1 MIGKNI
7 KKLNEEYYIFIQK
20 GVLKNF
26 IDSKKNE
33 FYQIITIKDKKNK
46 IKLKELPVLFSIQI
60 EKGTNLKNIIKN
72 IQKIL
77 KKCYRKKLDI
87 GIKFK
92 EKKIIG
98 ELIDD
103 STQESKTDIIKCLK
117 AVFIKEKR
125 EKIEYIYDQVCE
137 NLDEE
142 FAKKIIAILKMMY
155 V

>member
-1 MIGKNI
+1 MIGENI

-92 EKKIIG
+92 ENN
-98 ELIDD
+98 
-103 STQESKTDIIKCLK
+103 
-117 AVFIKEKR
+117 R
-125 EKIEYIYDQVCE
+125 
-137 NLDEE
+137 
-142 FAKKIIAILKMMY
+142 
-155 V
+155 